1 MGIIAINRN
10 KAHQEKTKKSSYEGS
25 TISLTI
31 EDGECSVDSTI
42 EIAGIEIHLSGGANI
57 SPSMPEGWVF
67 EGYKNKLLSFSTN
80 LQTINNRVIFRY
92 EGHLEI
98 SKAYFFDRDGQPIP
112 YKIVFSKTKMI
123 DQEWTFDTE
132 DVKWREHGTQPKR
145 TKSGISYRKQKGN
158 PLNDLPEYQELKRQ
172 IRNKI
177 TRGGY

>member
-1 MGIIAINRN
+1 MSITTINRN
-10 KAHQEKTKKSSYEGS
+10 RAYQQKTKKSSYEGS

-98 SKAYFFDRDGQPIP
+98 SKAYFCDKDGNIIP

-132 DVKWREHGTQPKR
+132 DVQWRDHGDKIKKA
-145 TKSGISYRKQKGN
+145 KSRITYREQKVN
-158 PLNDLPEYQELKRQ
+158 PLNDLPEHQELKRQ
-172 IRNKI
+172 IRNKFM
-177 TRGGY
+177 RGGY